1 MTTTSKEMVLIA
13 LCLVAFLMGLHQ
25 VHQERGDSY
34 QPLAEVQISVEAAA
48 KKFDKER

>member
-1 MTTTSKEMVLIA
+1 MTETGKEIAWMA

-34 QPLAEVQISVEAAA
+34 QPLAEIQSSVEAAA
-48 KKFDKER
+48 KKFDEER